1 MNDVSNTPSP
11 THQSSDGYKKYYT
24 IGEAAQLFQVSTSL
38 IRFWEKEFPSLRPK
52 KNHQGTRRYTSADIA
67 TLQRIYHLVKEQG
80 YTLQGAKAALK
91 RDSNTP
97 SKNAAIIHALKN
109 MRELLVA
116 LKKELQN
123 SGRA

>member
-1 MNDVSNTPSP
+1 MNDVSNTTSP
-11 THQSSDGYKKYYT
+11 TQTSSDGYKKYHA
-24 IGEAAQLFQVSTSL
+24 IGEVAQLLQVSTSL
-38 IRFWEKEFPSLRPK
+38 IRFWEKEFSSLKPK
-52 KNHQGTRRYTSADIA
+52 KNQQGTRKYTSADIA

-91 RDSNTP
+91 RNDNKPLSNLE
-97 SKNAAIIHALKN
+97 IIHALKN